1 MAFRWFGPLG
11 PSDEQE
17 ALGRPAVISGTSRFV
32 SMPMCLY
39 TGPVRE
45 NLRGVVS
52 RGQGLMRDRMEKD
65 PVWSEELGVNLHRGS
80 INVCVSGDHNL
91 LDQDIDPCS
100 VRKIGRFRA
109 LQCVVRRGDASR
121 DGFIVRTELTK
132 SPRPDTVF
140 EILAEYLATGVGE
153 IVEIEFDSTQLRTY
167 LLTTV

>member
-1 MAFRWFGPLG
+1 
-11 PSDEQE
+11 
-17 ALGRPAVISGTSRFV
+17 
-32 SMPMCLY
+32 MPMCLY